1 MMEDLYLTVKQLNV
15 VTNAE
20 EKPLLKNVG
29 FSIPRGKTVA
39 FVGESGSGKS
49 LTSLALMGLL
59 DTAKLRV
66 IGGEITITPAGLET
80 HATPLNLSD
89 DVAATER
96 RGRDFAMIFQEP
108 MSALNP
114 LMTCGKQVLESA
126 LIFSQG
132 NTQQAKRLVL
142 ELFQEVQLP
151 NPEMVYEKYPHEI
164 SGGQR
169 QRVMIAMA
177 IASSPSLLIADEPT
191 TALDVTVQSE
201 VLKLLK
207 SLQVKRAMSLLFITH
222 DLAVVSE
229 IADEVVVM
237 WRGEMVEAGKVADV
251 LSQPK
256 HPYTQALISCRPAPD
271 SKGKSLITVSDV
283 IESRSTTALD
293 ARRVTDNVLLEA
305 ASLRK
310 HYRNSSGQSITKA
323 LDEIS
328 FCINSGETL
337 GLVGES
343 GCGKSTLSRLLMGF
357 IKPDMGTAIYNFSS
371 GGKVILPAE
380 SRNDLKMLRSKVQ
393 LVFQDPFSS
402 LNPKMLVRDI
412 LMEPMMNYASIE
424 RAQRDSQI
432 VELLNQVGL
441 AADSANKFP
450 HEFSGGQRQRI
461 VIARALACKPELLI
475 CDESVAAL
483 DVSVQAQVLN
493 LLNSLKAELGLTLLF
508 ISHDLN
514 VVYYMSD
521 RIMVMN
527 KGRIEEMGS
536 ADKVFYHPESEYT
549 RRLLSSLPGR
559 KGSIAPEG

>member
-1 MMEDLYLTVKQLNV
+1 
-15 VTNAE
+15 
-20 EKPLLKNVG
+20 
-29 FSIPRGKTVA
+29 
-39 FVGESGSGKS
+39 
-49 LTSLALMGLL
+49 
-59 DTAKLRV
+59 
-66 IGGEITITPAGLET
+66 
-80 HATPLNLSD
+80 
-89 DVAATER
+89 
-96 RGRDFAMIFQEP
+96 
-108 MSALNP
+108 
-114 LMTCGKQVLESA
+114 
-126 LIFSQG
+126 
-132 NTQQAKRLVL
+132 
-142 ELFQEVQLP
+142 
-151 NPEMVYEKYPHEI
+151 
-164 SGGQR
+164 
-169 QRVMIAMA
+169 
-177 IASSPSLLIADEPT
+177 
-191 TALDVTVQSE
+191 
-201 VLKLLK
+201 
-207 SLQVKRAMSLLFITH
+207 
-222 DLAVVSE
+222 
-229 IADEVVVM
+229 
-237 WRGEMVEAGKVADV
+237 
-251 LSQPK
+251 
-256 HPYTQALISCRPAPD
+256 
-271 SKGKSLITVSDV
+271 
-283 IESRSTTALD
+283 
-293 ARRVTDNVLLEA
+293 
-305 ASLRK
+305 LRK

-412 LMEPMMNYASIE
+412 LMEPMMNYASIA

-527 KGRIEEMGS
+527 KGRIEEIGS
-536 ADKVFYHPESEYT
+536 ADKVFFHPESEYT

>member
-1 MMEDLYLTVKQLNV
+1 
-15 VTNAE
+15 
-20 EKPLLKNVG
+20 
-29 FSIPRGKTVA
+29 
-39 FVGESGSGKS
+39 
-49 LTSLALMGLL
+49 
-59 DTAKLRV
+59 
-66 IGGEITITPAGLET
+66 
-80 HATPLNLSD
+80 
-89 DVAATER
+89 
-96 RGRDFAMIFQEP
+96 
-108 MSALNP
+108 
-114 LMTCGKQVLESA
+114 
-126 LIFSQG
+126 
-132 NTQQAKRLVL
+132 
-142 ELFQEVQLP
+142 
-151 NPEMVYEKYPHEI
+151 
-164 SGGQR
+164 
-169 QRVMIAMA
+169 
-177 IASSPSLLIADEPT
+177 
-191 TALDVTVQSE
+191 
-201 VLKLLK
+201 
-207 SLQVKRAMSLLFITH
+207 
-222 DLAVVSE
+222 
-229 IADEVVVM
+229 M

-305 ASLRK
+305 SAFRK

-402 LNPKMLVRDI
+402 LNPKMLARDI

-527 KGRIEEMGS
+527 KGRIEETGS